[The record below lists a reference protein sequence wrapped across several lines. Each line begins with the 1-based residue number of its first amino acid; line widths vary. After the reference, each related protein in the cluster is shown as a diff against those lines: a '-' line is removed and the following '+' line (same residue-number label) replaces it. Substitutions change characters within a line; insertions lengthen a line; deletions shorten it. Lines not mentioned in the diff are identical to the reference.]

1 MNGPRVVALGGGHG
15 LASSLLAVRRY
26 AGEVTAVVSVA
37 DDGGSS
43 GRLRTALGIPP
54 PGDLRK
60 CLIALGDSSS
70 LWGRAL
76 DHRFGAGELDG
87 HALGNL
93 LIAGLA
99 ITSGD
104 FITALDEAGRL
115 VGAVGSVLPAPNS
128 PVVLAAEAAC
138 GRVEGQVA
146 IARTAHIT
154 RVEACPDDVEPPPA
168 VLDAI
173 GAADQ
178 VVIGPGSLYTSVLA
192 VVVVPAIGDALKR
205 TSARKVYVC
214 NLRPQ
219 VPETEGYDVA
229 AHLAALARH
238 GLEVDEVVCD
248 PSRLEEGHVSVPC
261 HRADLALA
269 DGSGHDPAKLGGI
282 LASLRG

>member
-1 MNGPRVVALGGGHG
+1 MSGPKVAALGGGHG
-15 LASSLLAVRRY
+15 LSSTLMAVRRY
-26 AGEVTAVVSVA
+26 AGDVTAVVSVA

-76 DHRFGAGELDG
+76 DHRFDGGELDG

-104 FITALDEAGRL
+104 FITAVDEVGRL
-115 VGAVGSVLPAPNS
+115 VGAVGRVLPATNS

-138 GRVEGQVA
+138 GRVEGQLA
-146 IARTAHIT
+146 IARTAHIS
-154 RVEACPDDVEPPPA
+154 RVEVCPPDVEPPPA
-168 VLDAI
+168 VLEAI
-173 GAADQ
+173 AAADQ
-178 VVIGPGSLYTSVLA
+178 IVIGPGSLYTSVLA
-192 VVVVPAIGDALKR
+192 VVVIPAVGDALKR

-219 VPETEGYDVA
+219 VPETEGYDLA
-229 AHLAALARH
+229 AHLGALADH
-238 GLEVDEVVCD
+238 GLEIDDVVCD
-248 PSRLEEGHVSVPC
+248 PARLDVGDVSVPC
-261 HRADLALA
+261 HRLDLALE
-269 DGSGHDPAKLGGI
+269 DGSGHDPVKLGGI
-282 LASLRG
+282 LATLRG

>member
-1 MNGPRVVALGGGHG
+1 VSGPKVVALGGGHG
-15 LASSLLAVRRY
+15 LSSTLLAVRRY
-26 AGEVTAVVSVA
+26 AGDITAVVSVA

-76 DHRFGAGELDG
+76 DHRFDSGELDG

-104 FITALDEAGRL
+104 FIRALDEVGRL
-115 VGAVGSVLPAPNS
+115 VGTVGRVLPATNS

-154 RVEACPDDVEPPPA
+154 RVEVCPADVEPPPA

-173 GAADQ
+173 AAAEQ

-192 VVVVPAIGDALKR
+192 VVVVPAVADALKR

-219 VPETEGYDVA
+219 VPETEGYDAA
-229 AHLAALARH
+229 AHLAALANH
-238 GLEVDEVVCD
+238 GLEVDDVVCD
-248 PSRLEEGHVSVPC
+248 PSRLDVGEVSVPC
-261 HRADLALA
+261 HRLDLALE
-269 DGSGHDPAKLGGI
+269 DGSGHDPVKLGGI

>member
-1 MNGPRVVALGGGHG
+1 MRGPKVVALGGGHG
-15 LASSLLAVRRY
+15 LSSTLLAVRRY
-26 AGEVTAVVSVA
+26 AGDVTAVVSVA

-76 DHRFGAGELDG
+76 DHRFDGGELDG

-104 FITALDEAGRL
+104 FITAVDEVGRL
-115 VGAVGSVLPAPNS
+115 VGAVGRVLPATNS

-146 IARTAHIT
+146 IARTPHIS
-154 RVEACPDDVEPPPA
+154 RVEVCPADVEPPPA
-168 VLDAI
+168 VLEAI
-173 GAADQ
+173 AAADQ
-178 VVIGPGSLYTSVLA
+178 IVIGPGSLYTSVLA
-192 VVVVPAIGDALKR
+192 VVVIPDVGDALKR

-219 VPETEGYDVA
+219 VPETEGYDLA
-229 AHLAALARH
+229 AHLGALANH
-238 GLEVDEVVCD
+238 GLEVDDVVCD
-248 PSRLEEGHVSVPC
+248 PSQLDVGEVGVPC
-261 HRADLALA
+261 HRLDLALE
-269 DGSGHDPAKLGGI
+269 DGSGHDPVKLGGI
-282 LASLRG
+282 LATLRG